1 MKKFFH
7 DFKEFITKGNIM
19 DMAVGV
25 VVGTA
30 FSKIVNSLV
39 SDIIMP
45 LVGILLGGI
54 NVTDWKWVI
63 SEAVY
68 DNAGKLLREESALT
82 YGNFIQVVLE
92 FLIIA
97 FSVFVALRAVMALQ
111 KRLEALAGKKA
122 AEQAAEEKKA
132 AEEQAAAAE
141 TTEEILKDIRQLL
154 AQNKE

>member
-1 MKKFFH
+1 MKQFFK
-7 DFKEFITKGNIM
+7 DFKAFITKGNVL

-25 VVGTA
+25 VIGTA

-39 SDIIMP
+39 ADIIMP

-63 SEAVY
+63 SPAQY
-68 DNAGKLLREESALT
+68 DAAGKLLREESALT

-97 FSVFVALRAVMALQ
+97 FSVFAALRAVMTLH
-111 KRLEALAGKKA
+111 KKLEELAGKKPEPEPEDEPKET
-122 AEQAAEEKKA
+122 AEAV
-132 AEEQAAAAE
+132 
-141 TTEEILKDIRQLL
+141 LKDIRTLL
-154 AQNKE
+154 QQNKE

>member
-1 MKKFFH
+1 MKQFFK
-7 DFKEFITKGNIM
+7 DFKAFITKGNVL

-25 VVGTA
+25 VIGTA

-39 SDIIMP
+39 ADIIMP

-63 SEAVY
+63 SPAQY
-68 DNAGKLLREESALT
+68 DVAGKLLREESALT

-97 FSVFVALRAVMALQ
+97 FSVFAALRAVITLH
-111 KRLEALAGKKA
+111 KKLEELAGKKPEPEPEDEPKET
-122 AEQAAEEKKA
+122 AEDV
-132 AEEQAAAAE
+132 
-141 TTEEILKDIRQLL
+141 LKDIRTLL
-154 AQNKE
+154 QQNKE

>member
-1 MKKFFH
+1 MKQFFK
-7 DFKEFITKGNIM
+7 DFKAFITKGNVL

-25 VVGTA
+25 VIGTA

-39 SDIIMP
+39 ADIIMP

-63 SEAVY
+63 SPAQY
-68 DNAGKLLREESALT
+68 DATGKLLREESALT

-97 FSVFVALRAVMALQ
+97 FSVFAALRAVMTLH
-111 KRLEALAGKKA
+111 KKLEELAGKKPEPEPEDEPKET
-122 AEQAAEEKKA
+122 AEDV
-132 AEEQAAAAE
+132 
-141 TTEEILKDIRQLL
+141 LKDIRTLL
-154 AQNKE
+154 QQNKE

>member
-1 MKKFFH
+1 MKQFFK
-7 DFKEFITKGNIM
+7 DFKAFITKGNVL

-25 VVGTA
+25 VIGSA

-39 SDIIMP
+39 ADIIMP

-63 SEAVY
+63 SPAQY
-68 DNAGKLLREESALT
+68 DAAGKLLREESALT

-97 FSVFVALRAVMALQ
+97 FSVFAALRAVMTLH
-111 KRLEALAGKKA
+111 KKFEELAGKKP
-122 AEQAAEEKKA
+122 EPEPEDEPK
-132 AEEQAAAAE
+132 E
-141 TTEEILKDIRQLL
+141 TAGDVLKDIRTLL
-154 AQNKE
+154 QQNKE

>member
-1 MKKFFH
+1 MKQFFK
-7 DFKEFITKGNIM
+7 DFKAFIIKGNVL

-25 VVGTA
+25 VIGTA

-39 SDIIMP
+39 ADIIMP

-63 SEAVY
+63 SPAQY
-68 DNAGKLLREESALT
+68 DAAGKLLREESALT

-97 FSVFVALRAVMALQ
+97 FSVFAALRAVMTLH
-111 KRLEALAGKKA
+111 KKLEELAGKKPGPEPEDEPKET
-122 AEQAAEEKKA
+122 AEDV
-132 AEEQAAAAE
+132 
-141 TTEEILKDIRQLL
+141 LKDIRTLL
-154 AQNKE
+154 QQNKE

>member
-1 MKKFFH
+1 MKQFFK
-7 DFKEFITKGNIM
+7 DFKAFITKGNVL

-25 VVGTA
+25 VIGSA

-39 SDIIMP
+39 ADIIMP

-63 SEAVY
+63 SPAQY
-68 DNAGKLLREESALT
+68 DAAGKLLREESALT

-97 FSVFVALRAVMALQ
+97 FSVFAALRAVMTLH
-111 KRLEALAGKKA
+111 KKLEELAGKKPDPEPEDEPKET
-122 AEQAAEEKKA
+122 AEDV
-132 AEEQAAAAE
+132 
-141 TTEEILKDIRQLL
+141 LKDIRTLL
-154 AQNKE
+154 QQNKE

>member
-1 MKKFFH
+1 MKQFFK
-7 DFKEFITKGNIM
+7 DFKAFITKGNVL

-25 VVGTA
+25 VIGTA

-39 SDIIMP
+39 ADIIMP

-63 SEAVY
+63 SPAQY
-68 DNAGKLLREESALT
+68 DAAGKLLREESALT

-97 FSVFVALRAVMALQ
+97 FSVFVALRAVMTLH
-111 KRLEALAGKKA
+111 KKFEELAGKKPEPGPEDGPKET
-122 AEQAAEEKKA
+122 AEDV
-132 AEEQAAAAE
+132 
-141 TTEEILKDIRQLL
+141 LKDIRTLL
-154 AQNKE
+154 QQNKE

>member
-1 MKKFFH
+1 MKQFFK
-7 DFKEFITKGNIM
+7 DFKAFITKGNVL

-25 VVGTA
+25 VIGTA

-39 SDIIMP
+39 ADIIMP

-63 SEAVY
+63 SPAQY
-68 DNAGKLLREESALT
+68 DTAGKLLREESALT

-97 FSVFVALRAVMALQ
+97 FSVFAALRAVMTLH
-111 KRLEALAGKKA
+111 KKLEELAGKKPEPEPEDEPKET
-122 AEQAAEEKKA
+122 AEDV
-132 AEEQAAAAE
+132 
-141 TTEEILKDIRQLL
+141 LKDIRTLL
-154 AQNKE
+154 QQNKE

>member
-1 MKKFFH
+1 MKQFFK
-7 DFKEFITKGNIM
+7 DFKAFITKGNVL

-25 VVGTA
+25 VIGTA

-39 SDIIMP
+39 ADIIMP

-63 SEAVY
+63 SPAQY
-68 DNAGKLLREESALT
+68 DAAGKLLREESALT

-97 FSVFVALRAVMALQ
+97 FSVFVALRAVMTLH
-111 KRLEALAGKKA
+111 KKFEELAGKKPEPEPEDEPKET
-122 AEQAAEEKKA
+122 AEDV
-132 AEEQAAAAE
+132 
-141 TTEEILKDIRQLL
+141 LKDIRTLL
-154 AQNKE
+154 QQNKE

>member
-1 MKKFFH
+1 MKQFFR
-7 DFKEFITKGNIM
+7 DFKAFITKGNVL

-25 VVGTA
+25 VIGTA

-39 SDIIMP
+39 ADIIMP

-63 SEAVY
+63 SPAVY

-82 YGNFIQVVLE
+82 YGNFIQVILE

-97 FSVFVALRAVMALQ
+97 FSVFVALRAVMTLH
-111 KRLEALAGKKA
+111 KKLEALAGKKA
-122 AEQAAEEKKA
+122 EEQAAEEKPET
-132 AEEQAAAAE
+132 AEDV
-141 TTEEILKDIRQLL
+141 LRDIRALL
-154 AQNKE
+154 QQNSK

>member
-1 MKKFFH
+1 MKRFFK
-7 DFKEFITKGNIM
+7 DFKAFITKGNVL

-25 VVGTA
+25 VIGSA

-39 SDIIMP
+39 ADIIMP

-63 SEAVY
+63 SPAQY
-68 DNAGKLLREESALT
+68 DAAGKLLREESALT

-97 FSVFVALRAVMALQ
+97 FSVFAALRAVMTLH
-111 KRLEALAGKKA
+111 KKLEELAGKKPEPGPEDEPKET
-122 AEQAAEEKKA
+122 AEDV
-132 AEEQAAAAE
+132 
-141 TTEEILKDIRQLL
+141 LKDIRTLL
-154 AQNKE
+154 QQNKE

>member
-1 MKKFFH
+1 MKQFFK
-7 DFKEFITKGNIM
+7 DFKAFITKGNVL

-25 VVGTA
+25 VIGTA

-39 SDIIMP
+39 ADVIMP

-63 SEAVY
+63 SPAQY
-68 DNAGKLLREESALT
+68 DAAGKLLREESALT

-97 FSVFVALRAVMALQ
+97 FSVFAALRAVMTLH
-111 KRLEALAGKKA
+111 KKLEELAGKKPEPEPEDEPKEA
-122 AEQAAEEKKA
+122 AEDV
-132 AEEQAAAAE
+132 
-141 TTEEILKDIRQLL
+141 LKDIRTLL
-154 AQNKE
+154 QQNKK